1 MPVTPIA
8 IEVIQRDFESD
19 RRFRERRHS
28 QWTMNYTLYRNRS
41 ERPNRPIPPATNRRG
56 NSKARSSR
64 ERSRKE
70 RFEVSQAVLEDIGNI
85 FVGLIMANGK
95 DMTAPVLDKKSP
107 TGVYFKKTLNLSNTD
122 SKEGYRVKVG
132 SKADKESDSLETIK
146 KMQARNAAVPAES
159 SASEDLKQN
168 SFPTPSG
175 LPNITPHQFLPVKA
189 KPSPSQ

>member
-107 TGVYFKKTLNLSNTD
+107 DRRLFQEDPQSLKHRFERRLPRKGRFK
-122 SKEGYRVKVG
+122 
-132 SKADKESDSLETIK
+132 
-146 KMQARNAAVPAES
+146 
-159 SASEDLKQN
+159 
-168 SFPTPSG
+168 SG
-175 LPNITPHQFLPVKA
+175 
-189 KPSPSQ
+189 